1 MRHVLLV
8 SYIALDRILNF
19 DHDPYA
25 LHVFVYHSISCGF
38 GRKVVGIFHK
48 ELIDKI
54 YDLIASVL
62 VFVRAENH
70 LLSLDLRR
78 SWLHII

>member
-1 MRHVLLV
+1 MVG
-8 SYIALDRILNF
+8 SYKKSKKNF
-19 DHDPYA
+19 
-25 LHVFVYHSISCGF
+25 
-38 GRKVVGIFHK
+38 FHK

-70 LLSLDLRR
+70 LFSLDLRR
-78 SWLHII
+78 SWLHISVIGLLSHTLWSTESHQNI

>member
-1 MRHVLLV
+1 MGHVLLV

-38 GRKVVGIFHK
+38 GRKHAT
-48 ELIDKI
+48 
-54 YDLIASVL
+54 LIASGWYL
-62 VFVRAENH
+62 
-70 LLSLDLRR
+70 
-78 SWLHII
+78 